1 MIFNGWVMYL
11 SPILPYRCIGYKVL
25 RRIITCE
32 SNYGIFWPFI
42 FVLSPILVYFT
53 GNLMLTLVL
62 QSAGFEKANK
72 VYRIIRLPTP
82 TVHKMKTARNLDHL
96 LRFTQWSLFPC
107 SEAHLHPLLLI
118 SKGIFILYFI
128 LPLMRRKQLEY
139 LFRVVFYILDGFPER
154 TFFQKDERRVEGIDE
169 QRASERGMQDMKK
182 GLQQQEM
189 MNMLC
194 NISIQDRPHG
204 PAVPIRGSPSWR
216 GHSARG
222 G

>member
-1 MIFNGWVMYL
+1 
-11 SPILPYRCIGYKVL
+11 
-25 RRIITCE
+25 
-32 SNYGIFWPFI
+32 
-42 FVLSPILVYFT
+42 
-53 GNLMLTLVL
+53 MLTLVL

-154 TFFQKDERRVEGIDE
+154 TLFQKDERRVEGIEGDAGHE
-169 QRASERGMQDMKK
+169 ERASTTRDDEHALEHLHPGPTARTCSTDTREPVLKRTQRKRRVTTETDALYPPHDRQLVYIFMQKSV
-182 GLQQQEM
+182 GGV
-189 MNMLC
+189 
-194 NISIQDRPHG
+194 I
-204 PAVPIRGSPSWR
+204 
-216 GHSARG
+216 SARFEVFEVDNIFSISSL
-222 G
+222 

>member
-1 MIFNGWVMYL
+1 
-11 SPILPYRCIGYKVL
+11 
-25 RRIITCE
+25 
-32 SNYGIFWPFI
+32 
-42 FVLSPILVYFT
+42 
-53 GNLMLTLVL
+53 MLTLVL

-107 SEAHLHPLLLI
+107 SEAH
-118 SKGIFILYFI
+118 S
-128 LPLMRRKQLEY
+128 
-139 LFRVVFYILDGFPER
+139 LFQVVFYILDGFPER

-182 GLQQQEM
+182 GLQQHEM

-204 PAVPIRGSPSWR
+204 LAVQIRGPVLKRTQRKRRVTTETDALYPPHDRQLVYIFMQKSV
-216 GHSARG
+216 GGIISARFEVFEVDNVFSISSL
-222 G
+222 